1 MRGLRGRDRL
11 EAIVAKVPIAD
22 LLFCDCSGYKGCLE
36 VSNDAE
42 LLRSLMSGLG

>member
-1 MRGLRGRDRL
+1 M
-11 EAIVAKVPIAD
+11 AKVPIAD

-42 LLRSLMSGLG
+42 LLRSLVSVLAKCTH